1 MTDTDG
7 ARHRQPAP
15 TASDGGSDAHPGAT
29 MLLGVRVDHTDLPQA
44 LASVAG
50 WVRAG
55 HGSPSQPRLRHVV
68 TVNPEFVM
76 AARRDAAFA
85 AVLHRTDL
93 ATADGIGIVLAA
105 RLLGHPVGARVTGV
119 DLTLGLTG
127 VQPTLRIF
135 LLGAAEGVAAA
146 AAEVLRERFPGCT
159 IVGTASG
166 SPDAA
171 AFPALAAQM
180 QAAGAQVVLVAFGHP
195 RQDLWIARHQ
205 EALAAH
211 GILVAVGVGGTF
223 DFVSGRVPR
232 APRWVQRIGFEWLY
246 RLLREPW
253 RWRRQL
259 VLPQFALLILIERL
273 RVRQRRHP
281 AD

>member
-1 MTDTDG
+1 MMNRDG
-7 ARHRQPAP
+7 AP
-15 TASDGGSDAHPGAT
+15 TDHDHDHDSDSRRGAT
-29 MLLGVRVDHTDLPQA
+29 TLLGVRVDHVDLPQA
-44 LASVAG
+44 LARIAG
-50 WVRAG
+50 WVQTGAA
-55 HGSPSQPRLRHVV
+55 SQPRVRHVV

-76 AARRDAAFA
+76 AARRDPAFA
-85 AVLHRTDL
+85 AVLRRTDL
-93 ATADGIGIVLAA
+93 ATADGVGIVLAA
-105 RLLGHPVGARVTGV
+105 RLLGQPVGARVTGV
-119 DLTLGLTG
+119 DLTLGLAA
-127 VQPTLRIF
+127 VQPALRIF
-135 LLGAAEGVAAA
+135 LLGAAEGVAAE
-146 AAEVLRERFPGCT
+146 AAEVLRRRTPGCS

-195 RQDLWIARHQ
+195 RQDLWIAQHQ

-259 VLPQFALLILIERL
+259 ALPQFALLILIERL
-273 RVRQRRHP
+273 RRLLRRRP
-281 AD
+281 STS